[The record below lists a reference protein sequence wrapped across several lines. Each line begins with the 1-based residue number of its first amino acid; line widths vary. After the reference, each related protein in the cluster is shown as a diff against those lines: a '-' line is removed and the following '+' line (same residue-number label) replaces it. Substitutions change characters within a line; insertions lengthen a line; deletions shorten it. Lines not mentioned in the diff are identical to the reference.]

1 MEKSIIVRNGNFMVI
16 VGIAETPQDKYSH
29 PAGTWECVMAL
40 ADGTPQILRGSQTD
54 GPVMQ
59 SVRPDEQQQ
68 WAVVG
73 LISDDKF
80 INILKSLAVSRGNI
94 KKNMAAAALGSI
106 RTEKKAA
113 SSRENGK
120 LGGRPRGEY
129 ALRVRGVVQSR
140 HMTENAALAALRR
153 HNRATKGSALYAD
166 IWRMDGDKIIAIGHD
181 NGDGIKWYEV

>member
-73 LISDDKF
+73 SISDDKL
-80 INILKSLAVSRGNI
+80 INILKLIATSR
-94 KKNMAAAALGSI
+94 KSAASTLGSI
-106 RTEKKAA
+106 RTEKKSA

-120 LGGRPRGEY
+120 KGGRPK
-129 ALRVRGVVQSR
+129 SR
-140 HMTENAALAALRR
+140 SLPRC
-153 HNRATKGSALYAD
+153 
-166 IWRMDGDKIIAIGHD
+166 
-181 NGDGIKWYEV
+181 